1 MNKYLKIT
9 CIAVLIFSILLSG
22 CTQENNNINNIINN
36 KVPNEIELVSYN
48 VVSDPGNNYIEVNGA
63 IRKIGNAS
71 IDHAIVG
78 VYFYNKENEVIYY
91 GNYSIYSFV
100 KGFDYDFFVQ
110 LSSTD
115 PNYEEYDHYS
125 IELDYV

>member
-22 CTQENNNINNIINN
+22 CTQETNNNNNVN
-36 KVPNEIELVSYN
+36 KEEIQLISHEIETNPSG
-48 VVSDPGNNYIEVNGA
+48 DIKEVRGSLKN
-63 IRKIGNAS
+63 IGNRT
-71 IDHAIVG
+71 INPVVVEVI
-78 VYFYNKENEVIYY
+78 FYNKNNLVIHSGTYT
-91 GNYSIYSFV
+91 IYNFV
-100 KGFDYDFFVQ
+100 NGYTEYFFVQ
-110 LSSTD
+110 FKSTD

>member
-1 MNKYLKIT
+1 MKKYLKIT
-9 CIAVLIFSILLSG
+9 CIVVLIFSILLSG

-36 KVPNEIELVSYN
+36 KVPNEIKLVSYN
-48 VVSDPGNNYIEVNGA
+48 LVKDPADNLEVDGA